1 MVRVAAILGAFTLL
15 VGIAPSASADP
26 GAGRQ
31 YVRTQSGAVRCI
43 VISAELNNGDSM
55 VTCEHGPGF
64 AQAPVGPYGE
74 HFDEAV
80 IRASGA
86 FSWNNANLGGGGTPQ
101 NDMVL
106 NYGQTYHVLGWTIV
120 PTSDGTRFTNDGTG
134 HGMFVSIDNVKSF

>member
-1 MVRVAAILGAFTLL
+1 M
-15 VGIAPSASADP
+15 
-26 GAGRQ
+26 
-31 YVRTQSGAVRCI
+31 RTQSGAVRCI

-64 AQAPVGPYGE
+64 AQAPAGPYGE

-80 IRASGA
+80 IRAS
-86 FSWNNANLGGGGTPQ
+86 GGGTPQ